1 VNHSVV
7 NTPTLK
13 TSRVCR
19 NSFPFSFSILP
30 FSMPNLKRRHFLQA
44 AGSTLAAMG
53 LSQLDIRRQGDRY
66 ARALAQPTH
75 RKLALLVGVNQYP
88 AGVTSLRGCLT
99 DVRMQKELL
108 VHRFG
113 FDPANVLTL
122 ENQAATRQ
130 NLLDAF
136 ESHLIDQAQPGD
148 VVVFHFS
155 GHGSLVRDPDPIP
168 AQAGGLSGTML
179 PYDARLNV
187 SGNQVNDIMGKTLFL
202 LMANLKTDQVTVML
216 DSCHSGG
223 GTRGDLIMRA
233 VESRFGGS
241 NAIPGPA
248 ELATQAEWMA
258 RLGWSPAEL
267 NAQRSQG
274 IARGVA
280 LGSAQANQLAA
291 DASFGAGAGQ
301 FYAGAFTYA
310 LTRYLWQQP
319 SSLPLDRVFVD
330 LARSTR
336 DVANSAR
343 IVQSPIYEV
352 EPGRDFGQEPLF
364 FSPPQTPAAEAVV
377 VGTEASGEVKFWLG
391 GVSSQSLVAFESGAI
406 FSVVDGNG
414 NEIGQVEQTR
424 RMGLEGYGTLTGDSR
439 TQLAAGQLLRE
450 RVRGVP
456 TDLTLRVG
464 LDTSL
469 GADLGEA
476 RSQLAAFTRIQ
487 PVTVDGSQSP
497 HYLLGRMT
505 EQGLAI
511 ATAEAVRDVGEL
523 GSTGLFTPGLVAVRD
538 SFGEPGEPM
547 AGAIQRLNPTL
558 KLLLAGQVLRSV
570 LNSDTSNLNVDV
582 VVKPVD
588 SNLAVG
594 RSASSRGSQ
603 SELIAQRL
611 EGSGQTLRSGSE
623 IVVTVTN
630 GEAQSLYVGVL
641 GIGSSGSMT
650 VLHPT
655 EWAAPESES
664 LLLPGQQIEIPR
676 QELGRDPSRDYCANP
691 SQDFHLC
698 LSSSG
703 YAEILTLVSTSPLR
717 DALRGLQQIA
727 AANNTR
733 SGDPI
738 GLQNDEPVNV
748 IETLLGDL
756 DRTTRG
762 DFNMRGGVRGVDTT
776 KLAALS
782 TLIRIVQ
789 E

>member
-1 VNHSVV
+1 
-7 NTPTLK
+7 
-13 TSRVCR
+13 
-19 NSFPFSFSILP
+19 
-30 FSMPNLKRRHFLQA
+30 MANLKRRHFLQA
-44 AGSTLAAMG
+44 AGSTLAAIG
-53 LSQLDIRRQGDRY
+53 LSQMNVRRQGDRY
-66 ARALAQPTH
+66 AHALAQPTS

-88 AGVTSLRGCLT
+88 AGVTPLRGCLT

-113 FDPANVLTL
+113 FDPANILTL

-136 ESHLIDQAQPGD
+136 ETHLIDQAQPGD

-155 GHGSLVRDPDPIP
+155 GHGSLVRDPDPI
-168 AQAGGLSGTML
+168 AIANGVEGYNGSLL

-187 SGNQVNDIMGKTLFL
+187 TDNQVNDIMGKTLFL

-233 VESRFGGS
+233 VESQVALGDAEPS
-241 NAIPGPA
+241 NA
-248 ELATQAEWMA
+248 ELAVQERWLAE
-258 RLGWSPAEL
+258 LGWSPAEL
-267 NAQRSQG
+267 KAQRSRG
-274 IARGVA
+274 IAKGVA

-291 DASFGAGAGQ
+291 DASFGEGAGQ

-319 SSLPLDRVFVD
+319 GNPPLDRVFVD

-352 EPGRDFGQEPLF
+352 EPGRNFGQEPLF
-364 FSPPQTPAAEAVV
+364 FSRPQSPAAEAVV

-391 GVSSQSLVAFESGAI
+391 GVSSQSLAAFESGAI

-414 NEIGQVEQTR
+414 HEIGQVEQTR
-424 RMGLEGYGTLTGDSR
+424 RVGLEGYGTLADSTR
-439 TQLAAGQLLRE
+439 EQIAAGQLLRE

-464 LDTSL
+464 LDASL
-469 GADLGEA
+469 GADVETA
-476 RSQLAAFTRIQ
+476 RPQLATFNRIQ
-487 PVTVDGSQSP
+487 PVAVDGSQSP

-511 ATAEAVRDVGEL
+511 ATADAVRDVGEV
-523 GSTGLFTPGLVAVRD
+523 GSIGLFTPGLVAIRA
-538 SFGEPGEPM
+538 SFGEPGEPI
-547 AGAIQRLNPTL
+547 AAAIQRLNPTL

-570 LNSDTSNLNVDV
+570 LNSDTSNLNVAV
-582 VVKPVD
+582 VVQPVD
-588 SNLAVG
+588 SDLAVG
-594 RSASSRGSQ
+594 RSVSRGSQ
-603 SELIAQRL
+603 GGVVTQRL
-611 EGSGQTLRSGSE
+611 DDAVQMLQSGSE
-623 IVVTVTN
+623 IVVTVAN
-630 GEAQSLYVGVL
+630 GEPRNLYVAIL
-641 GIGSSGSMT
+641 AIGSSGSMA

-655 EWAAPESES
+655 DWDSPESEP
-664 LLLPGQQIEIPR
+664 LLEPGQQLTIPH
-676 QELGRDPSRDYCANP
+676 QELGRDSNRDYCANP
-691 SQDFHLC
+691 SEAFHLC

-717 DALRGLQQIA
+717 DALRGLRQIA

-733 SGDPI
+733 SGEPI
-738 GLQNDEPVNV
+738 GLQDNDPVNV
-748 IETLLGDL
+748 IDTLLGDI

-762 DFNMRGGVRGVDTT
+762 EITVRGGVRGVDTT
-776 KLAALS
+776 QLAALS
-782 TLIRIVQ
+782 TLIQVV
-789 E
+789 EN

>member
-1 VNHSVV
+1 
-7 NTPTLK
+7 
-13 TSRVCR
+13 
-19 NSFPFSFSILP
+19 
-30 FSMPNLKRRHFLQA
+30 MANLKRRHFLQA
-44 AGSTLAAMG
+44 AGSTLAAIG
-53 LSQLDIRRQGDRY
+53 LSQLDVRRQGDRY
-66 ARALAQPTH
+66 ARALAQPTN
-75 RKLALLVGVNQYP
+75 RKLALLVGVNQY
-88 AGVTSLRGCLT
+88 AGGVTPLRGCLT

-113 FDPANVLTL
+113 FDPANILTL

-130 NLLDAF
+130 NLLGAF

-155 GHGSLVRDPDPIP
+155 GHGSLVRDPDPI
-168 AQAGGLSGTML
+168 AIANGVEGYNGSLL

-187 SGNQVNDIMGKTLFL
+187 TDNRVNDIMGKTLFL

-233 VESRFGGS
+233 VESRIALGDAEPS
-241 NAIPGPA
+241 AL
-248 ELATQAEWMA
+248 ELAEQERWLS
-258 RLGWSPAEL
+258 RLGWSPAQLKGE
-267 NAQRSQG
+267 RSRG
-274 IARGVA
+274 IAKGVA

-291 DASFGAGAGQ
+291 DASFGEGAGQ
-301 FYAGAFTYA
+301 FHAGAFTYA

-343 IVQSPIYEV
+343 VVQSPIYEV
-352 EPGRDFGQEPLF
+352 EPGRNFGQEPLF
-364 FSPPQTPAAEAVV
+364 FSRPQTPAAEAVV
-377 VGTEASGEVKFWLG
+377 VGAEASGEVKFWLG
-391 GVSSQSLVAFESGAI
+391 GVSSQSLSAFESGAI

-424 RMGLEGYGTLTGDSR
+424 RVGLEGYGTLANSTR
-439 TQLAAGQLLRE
+439 EQIAAGQLLRE

-464 LDTSL
+464 LDASL
-469 GADLGEA
+469 GADVETA
-476 RSQLAAFTRIQ
+476 RWSMTGPQGPSQLATFNRIQ
-487 PVTVDGSQSP
+487 PVAVDGSQSP

-511 ATAEAVRDVGEL
+511 AAAEAVRDVGEM
-523 GSTGLFTPGLVAVRD
+523 GSIGLFTPGLVAIRA
-538 SFGEPGEPM
+538 SFGEPDESIGS
-547 AGAIQRLNPTL
+547 AIQRLNPTL

-570 LNSDTSNLNVDV
+570 LNSDTSNLKVEV
-582 VVKPVD
+582 VVQPVD
-588 SNLAVG
+588 SDLAVG
-594 RSASSRGSQ
+594 RSASRGSQ
-603 SELIAQRL
+603 VGMVAQRL
-611 EGSGQTLRSGSE
+611 EGVVQALRSGSE
-623 IVVTVTN
+623 IVVTVAN
-630 GEAQSLYVGVL
+630 GEPRNLYVAIL
-641 GIGSSGSMT
+641 AIGSSGSMA

-655 EWAAPESES
+655 DWDSPESEP
-664 LLLPGQQIEIPR
+664 LLEPGQQLAIPR
-676 QELGRDPSRDYCANP
+676 QELGRDPNRDYCANP
-691 SQDFHLC
+691 SKAFHLC

-717 DALRGLQQIA
+717 DALRGLRQIA

-738 GLQNDEPVNV
+738 GLQNDDPVNV
-748 IETLLGDL
+748 IDTLLGDI

-762 DFNMRGGVRGVDTT
+762 DTTVRGGVRGVDTT
-776 KLAALS
+776 QLAALS
-782 TLIRIVQ
+782 TLIQVV
-789 E
+789 EN

>member
-1 VNHSVV
+1 MS
-7 NTPTLK
+7 
-13 TSRVCR
+13 
-19 NSFPFSFSILP
+19 SF
-30 FSMPNLKRRHFLQA
+30 KRRRFLQV
-44 AGSTLAAMG
+44 AGSALAAVG
-53 LSQLDIRRQGDRY
+53 LSQVDVWHQGDRY
-66 ARALAQPTH
+66 ARALAQPTR

-88 AGVTSLRGCLT
+88 DGVTPLRGCLT

-113 FDPANVLTL
+113 FDPANILTL
-122 ENQAATRQ
+122 ENQVATRQ

-136 ESHLIDQAQPGD
+136 ESHLIDQTQLGD

-168 AQAGGLSGTML
+168 TALEGYNGSLL
-179 PYDARLNV
+179 PYDARLNLR
-187 SGNQVNDIMGKTLFL
+187 GNQVNDIMGKTLFL

-223 GTRGDLIMRA
+223 GTRGDLILRA
-233 VESRFGGS
+233 VESRVALGEAEPS
-241 NAIPGPA
+241 PM
-248 ELATQAEWMA
+248 ELAEQERWLT
-258 RLGWSPAEL
+258 RLGWSPVKL
-267 NAQRSQG
+267 KTQRSRG
-274 IARGVA
+274 IAKGVA

-291 DASFGAGAGQ
+291 DASFGEGEGQ
-301 FYAGAFTYA
+301 FHAGAFTYA

-319 SSLPLDRVFVD
+319 GSPPLDRVFVD

-352 EPGRDFGQEPLF
+352 EPGRNFGQEPLF
-364 FSPPQTPAAEAVV
+364 FSSPQSPAAEAVV

-391 GVSSQSLVAFESGAI
+391 GVSSQSLAAFESGAI

-424 RMGLEGYGTLTGDSR
+424 RVGLEGYGNLTGSAR
-439 TQLAAGQLLRE
+439 GQIAAGQLLRE

-464 LDTSL
+464 LDDSL
-469 GADLGEA
+469 GADLETA
-476 RSQLAAFTRIQ
+476 RSQLAAFNRIQ
-487 PVTVDGSQSP
+487 PVAVDGSQSP
-497 HYLLGRMT
+497 RYLLGRMT

-511 ATAEAVRDVGEL
+511 ATTEAVQNIGQL
-523 GSTGLFTPGLVAVRD
+523 GSIGLFTPGLVAIRA
-538 SFGEPGEPM
+538 SFGEPNEPM
-547 AGAIQRLNPTL
+547 AVAIQRLNPTL

-582 VVKPVD
+582 AVQPVN
-588 SNLAVG
+588 SSVAIS
-594 RSASSRGSQ
+594 RSASRRGS
-603 SELIAQRL
+603 EDNEVAQRL
-611 EGSGQTLRSGSE
+611 DGFSQTLRSGSE

-630 GEAQSLYVGVL
+630 AEFRSLYIAVL
-641 GIGSSGSMT
+641 AIGSSGSMS

-655 EWAAPESES
+655 DWDAPESES
-664 LLLPGQQIEIPR
+664 LLEPGQQLEVPR
-676 QELGRDPSRDYCANP
+676 QEAGRDPNRSYCSNP
-691 SQDFHLC
+691 SEAFHLC

-727 AANNTR
+727 VANNTR
-733 SGDPI
+733 SGNPI
-738 GLQNDEPVNV
+738 GLQNDDPVNV
-748 IETLLGDL
+748 VETLLGDI
-756 DRTTRG
+756 DRSTRSSNRLR
-762 DFNMRGGVRGVDTT
+762 DDVRGVDTT
-776 KLAALS
+776 QLAALS
-782 TLIRIVQ
+782 TLIQVV
-789 E
+789 EK

>member
-1 VNHSVV
+1 
-7 NTPTLK
+7 
-13 TSRVCR
+13 
-19 NSFPFSFSILP
+19 
-30 FSMPNLKRRHFLQA
+30 MPNLKRRHFLQA
-44 AGSTLAAMG
+44 AGSTLAALG
-53 LSQLDIRRQGDRY
+53 LSQLDIRQQGDRY
-66 ARALAQPTH
+66 ARALAQTTP
-75 RKLALLVGVNQYP
+75 RKLALLVGLNQY
-88 AGVTSLRGCLT
+88 AGGVTPLRGCLT
-99 DVRMQKELL
+99 DVRMQRELL

-113 FDPANVLTL
+113 FDPANILTL
-122 ENQAATRQ
+122 EDRAATRQ

-136 ESHLIDQAQPGD
+136 ETHLIDQAQPGD

-168 AQAGGLSGTML
+168 AAFENLAGYNGSLL
-179 PYDARLNV
+179 PYDARLNLPG
-187 SGNQVNDIMGKTLFL
+187 SQVNDIMGKTLFL

-233 VESRFGGS
+233 VESRVALGDAEPS
-241 NAIPGPA
+241 AL
-248 ELATQAEWMA
+248 ELAEQERWLA
-258 RLGWSPAEL
+258 RLGWSPAQLKAE
-267 NAQRSQG
+267 RSRG
-274 IARGVA
+274 IAKGVA

-291 DASFGAGAGQ
+291 DATFGVGDGQ

-352 EPGRDFGQEPLF
+352 EPGRNFGQEPLF

-391 GVSSQSLVAFESGAI
+391 GVSSQSLAAFESGAI

-414 NEIGQVEQTR
+414 REIGQVEQTR
-424 RMGLEGYGTLTGDSR
+424 RVGLEGYGTLTGDSR
-439 TQLAAGQLLRE
+439 TQIAAGQLLRE

-464 LDTSL
+464 LDDSL
-469 GADLGEA
+469 GADGGTA
-476 RSQLAAFTRIQ
+476 RSQLAAFNRIQ
-487 PVTVDGSQSP
+487 PVAVDGSHSP

-523 GSTGLFTPGLVAVRD
+523 GSIGLFTPGLVAIRA
-538 SFGEPGEPM
+538 SFGAPGESIT
-547 AGAIQRLNPTL
+547 AALQRLNPTL

-570 LNSDTSNLNVDV
+570 LNSDTSRLNVEV
-582 VVKPVD
+582 AVQPVD
-588 SNLAVG
+588 GSLAVG
-594 RSASSRGSQ
+594 RTGSRGGGVV
-603 SELIAQRL
+603 AQRL
-611 EGSGQTLRSGSE
+611 EGAMSALRSGSE

-630 GEAQSLYVGVL
+630 GEPRNLYVAVL
-641 GIGSSGSMT
+641 AIGSSGSMA

-655 EWAAPESES
+655 DWDSPESES
-664 LLLPGQQIEIPR
+664 LLEPGQRLDIPR
-676 QELGRDPSRDYCANP
+676 QDLGRDPNRDYCANP
-691 SQDFHLC
+691 SEAFHLC
-698 LSSSG
+698 LSGAG

-717 DALRGLQQIA
+717 DALRGLRQIA

-738 GLQNDEPVNV
+738 GLQNDDPVTV
-748 IETLLGDL
+748 IDTLLGDI

-762 DFNMRGGVRGVDTT
+762 EVTVRGGVRGVDTT
-776 KLAALS
+776 QLAALS
-782 TLIRIVQ
+782 TLIQVVD
-789 E
+789 

>member
-1 VNHSVV
+1 
-7 NTPTLK
+7 
-13 TSRVCR
+13 
-19 NSFPFSFSILP
+19 
-30 FSMPNLKRRHFLQA
+30 MPSLKRRQFLQF
-44 AGSTLAAMG
+44 AGSALAALG
-53 LSQLDIRRQGDRY
+53 LSQIDIRRQGDRY
-66 ARALAQPTH
+66 ALALAQPTS
-75 RKLALLVGVNQYP
+75 RKLAMLVGVNQYP
-88 AGVTSLRGCLT
+88 VGVTPLRGCLT

-113 FDPANVLTL
+113 FDPANILTL

-168 AQAGGLSGTML
+168 TALAGYNGSLL
-179 PYDARLNV
+179 PYDARLNL

-223 GTRGDLIMRA
+223 GTRGDLILRA
-233 VESRFGGS
+233 VESRVALGDAEPS
-241 NAIPGPA
+241 AT
-248 ELATQAEWMA
+248 ELAEQERWRL
-258 RLGWSPAEL
+258 RLGWSPTEL
-267 NAQRSQG
+267 KTQRSRG
-274 IARGVA
+274 IAKGVA

-291 DASFGAGAGQ
+291 DASFGEGTGQ
-301 FYAGAFTYA
+301 FHAGAFTYA

-352 EPGRDFGQEPLF
+352 APGRNFGQEPLF

-377 VGTEASGEVKFWLG
+377 VGAEAGEVKFWLG

-414 NEIGQVEQTR
+414 DEIGQVEQTR
-424 RMGLEGYGTLTGDSR
+424 RVGLEGYGTLTDSPR
-439 TQLAAGQLLRE
+439 NQIAAGHLLRE

-464 LDTSL
+464 LDSSL
-469 GADLGEA
+469 GGDLGTA
-476 RSQLAAFTRIQ
+476 RSQLSSLNRVE
-487 PVTVDGSQSP
+487 PVAVDSNQSP

-505 EQGLAI
+505 EQGLEI
-511 ATAEAVRDVGEL
+511 AAAAAVRDVGEL
-523 GSTGLFTPGLVAVRD
+523 GSIGLFTPGLAAIRN
-538 SFGEPGEPM
+538 SFGEPEEPIT
-547 AGAIQRLNPTL
+547 AAIQRLNPTL
-558 KLLLAGQVLRSV
+558 KLLLAGQVLRSL

-582 VVKPVD
+582 
-588 SNLAVG
+588 AVQRVNG
-594 RSASSRGSQ
+594 PDAVSRSASSRGGNS
-603 SELIAQRL
+603 SEVAQRL
-611 EGSGQTLRSGSE
+611 DSSGQTLRSGSE

-630 GEAQSLYVGVL
+630 GELRSLHVAVL
-641 GIGSSGSMT
+641 AIGSSGSMS

-655 EWAAPESES
+655 DWDAPESES
-664 LLLPGQQIEIPR
+664 LLEPGQQLDIPR
-676 QELGRDPSRDYCANP
+676 QEPGRDPNRNYCSNP
-691 SQDFHLC
+691 SPAFHLC

-738 GLQNDEPVNV
+738 GLQNDDPVNV
-748 IETLLGDL
+748 VETLLGDI
-756 DRTTRG
+756 DRTTRSSVSLRG
-762 DFNMRGGVRGVDTT
+762 DVRGVDTT
-776 KLAALS
+776 QLAALS
-782 TLIRIVQ
+782 TLIRVV
-789 E
+789 EN

>member
-1 VNHSVV
+1 MS
-7 NTPTLK
+7 
-13 TSRVCR
+13 
-19 NSFPFSFSILP
+19 SF
-30 FSMPNLKRRHFLQA
+30 KRRRFLQV
-44 AGSTLAAMG
+44 AGSALAAIG
-53 LSQLDIRRQGDRY
+53 LSQMNVRQQGDRY
-66 ARALAQPTH
+66 ARALAQPTP

-113 FDPANVLTL
+113 FDPANILTL

-136 ESHLIDQAQPGD
+136 ETHLIDQAQPGD

-155 GHGSLVRDPDPIP
+155 GHGSLVRDPDPI
-168 AQAGGLSGTML
+168 AIANGASGYNGSLL
-179 PYDARLNV
+179 PHDARLNLQ
-187 SGNQVNDIMGKTLFL
+187 GNQVNDIMGKTLFL

-223 GTRGDLIMRA
+223 GTRGELIMRA
-233 VESRFGGS
+233 VESQVALGDAAPS
-241 NAIPGPA
+241 AL
-248 ELATQAEWMA
+248 ELAEQDRWLT
-258 RLGWSPAEL
+258 RLGWSH
-267 NAQRSQG
+267 AQLKTERSKG

-291 DASFGAGAGQ
+291 DASFGEGVGQ

-319 SSLPLDRVFVD
+319 GSLPLDRVFVD
-330 LARSTR
+330 LSRSTR

-352 EPGRDFGQEPLF
+352 EPGRNFGQEPLF
-364 FSPPQTPAAEAVV
+364 FSRPQSPAAEAVV

-391 GVSSQSLVAFESGAI
+391 GVSSQSLSAFESGAI
-406 FSVVDGNG
+406 FSVVDSNG

-424 RMGLEGYGTLTGDSR
+424 RVGLEGYGTLADGTRG
-439 TQLAAGQLLRE
+439 QIAAGQLLRE

-464 LDTSL
+464 LDNSL
-469 GADLGEA
+469 GAELETA
-476 RSQLAAFTRIQ
+476 RSQLATFNRIQ
-487 PVTVDGSQSP
+487 PVAIDSGQSP

-511 ATAEAVRDVGEL
+511 AATEAVQNVGQL
-523 GSTGLFTPGLVAVRD
+523 GSVGLFTPGLSAIRD
-538 SFGEPGEPM
+538 SFGEPNEPI
-547 AGAIQRLNPTL
+547 AAAIQRLNPTL

-570 LNSDTSNLNVDV
+570 LNSDTSHLNVDV
-582 VVKPVD
+582 VVQPVN
-588 SNLAVG
+588 STVAVG
-594 RSASSRGSQ
+594 RSASGRGGQ

-630 GEAQSLYVGVL
+630 GEFRSLYIAVL
-641 GIGSSGSMT
+641 AIGSSGSMS

-655 EWAAPESES
+655 DWDAPESES
-664 LLLPGQQIEIPR
+664 LLEPGQQLDIPR
-676 QELGRDPSRDYCANP
+676 QEAGRDPNRSYCSNP
-691 SQDFHLC
+691 SEAFHLC

-727 AANNTR
+727 VANNTR

-738 GLQNDEPVNV
+738 GLQNDNPVNV
-748 IETLLGDL
+748 IETLLGDI
-756 DRTTRG
+756 DRSTRSSNSLRG
-762 DFNMRGGVRGVDTT
+762 DVRGVDTT
-776 KLAALS
+776 QLAALS
-782 TLIRIVQ
+782 TLIQVV
-789 E
+789 EK